1 LIENL
6 DDSEKAVS
14 PQVLKVSLNKT
25 YSIVHVL
32 SGFSSIF
39 LKTQQHTIFRAFFE
53 NKTGE
58 QNTFCLWPKQWQNQ
72 LQKQEVAK
80 TKSGNISSIFS

>member
-1 LIENL
+1 MLAGK
-6 DDSEKAVS
+6 DWKDFQSC
-14 PQVLKVSLNKT
+14 
-25 YSIVHVL
+25 
-32 SGFSSIF
+32 
-39 LKTQQHTIFRAFFE
+39 FE